1 MKTTNTLVAVG
12 CALALSAC
20 GGGGGNP
27 GATTGTSTSTL
38 SYIAQADAAR
48 AAGNGYAAGAVLN
61 ESSASLTD
69 IVAGV
74 SVAPAQ
80 ISVVTP
86 VLDLVKRAFHVE
98 GGRLV
103 TGVTM
108 SNACAGGG
116 NVTINAT
123 LKNENTLSNGDTLT
137 MSATNCIE
145 SGSTL
150 NGTFSVTLSGVS
162 GDFVNGTAGA
172 VTMDT
177 RFTSFSV
184 GEGSTTDTLNGDMK
198 IGVNVQSATDLTL
211 TVSGTSLQASE
222 QKSGATVATRTLT
235 AYSMTGSVHGTT
247 VTAASSFSVS
257 GSANGLGQFAYT
269 VKNVQPFVG
278 TTTSD
283 LPTAG
288 ALIVNGKE
296 SSVTATV
303 VSNGVRLDYSAK
315 GDGVTT
321 QSSTVG
327 WNDFLAGA

>member
-1 MKTTNTLVAVG
+1 MKSTNSLVAVG
-12 CALALSAC
+12 CAIALSAC
-20 GGGGGNP
+20 GGGGGNA
-27 GATTGTSTSTL
+27 GTTTPAPTSTL
-38 SYIAQADAAR
+38 SYIAPADAAK
-48 AAGNGYAAGAVLN
+48 AAGNGYAAGALLN
-61 ESSASLTD
+61 QSSTSLTD

-80 ISVVTP
+80 LGVVTP
-86 VLDLVKRAFHVE
+86 VLDLVKRALHVE
-98 GGRLV
+98 GGRLL

-108 SNACAGGG
+108 SNACSGGG

-137 MSATNCIE
+137 MTATNCIE

-150 NGTFSVTLSGVS
+150 NGALSITMSGVS
-162 GDFVNGTAGA
+162 ADFVNGTAGA

-177 RFTSFSV
+177 RFTGFSV
-184 GEGSTTDTLNGDMK
+184 GEGSITDTLNGDMK
-198 IGVNVQSATDLTL
+198 IALNIQSATDLSIA
-211 TVSGTSLQASE
+211 VSGASLQASE
-222 QKSGATVATRTLT
+222 QKSGTTVATRTLT

-269 VKNVQPFVG
+269 VKNLKQFVSS
-278 TTTSD
+278 TTSD
-283 LPTAG
+283 QPTAG
-288 ALIVNGKE
+288 SLIVNGKA

-303 VSNGVRLDYSAK
+303 VSNGIRLDYSAK

-321 QSSTVG
+321 QSSTVV

>member
-1 MKTTNTLVAVG
+1 MKSTHTLVAVG

-20 GGGGGNP
+20 GGGGGNA
-27 GATTGTSTSTL
+27 GTTTNAPTSTL
-38 SYIAQADAAR
+38 SYIGQADAAK
-48 AAGNGYAAGAVLN
+48 AAGNGYAAGALLN
-61 ESSASLTD
+61 QSSTSLTD

-74 SVAPAQ
+74 SVAPSQ
-80 ISVVTP
+80 VGVVTP
-86 VLDLVKRAFHVE
+86 VLDLVKRAFHVD
-98 GGRLV
+98 GGQLL
-103 TGVTM
+103 TGVTK

-137 MSATNCIE
+137 MTAKDCIE

-150 NGTFSVTLSGVS
+150 NGAFSITISGVS

-172 VTMDT
+172 VMLDT

-184 GEGSTTDTLNGDMK
+184 GDGSTTDTLNGDMK
-198 IGVNVQSATDLTL
+198 IGLNIQGATDLSL
-211 TVSGTSLQASE
+211 TVSGASLQASE
-222 QKSGATVATRTLT
+222 RKSGVTVATRTLT

-278 TTTSD
+278 KTTD
-283 LPTAG
+283 DVPTAG
-288 ALIVNGKE
+288 SLIVNGKE

-303 VSNGVRLDYSAK
+303 VSNGIRLDYSAK

-321 QSSTVG
+321 QSSTVV